1 VREVGQNQLRKGI
14 KVTFSCNGEFIGDF
28 VKEVFFGL
36 FLWFFLKNRLMVVF
50 GVKS

>member
-28 VKEVFFGL
+28 VKEVFLVYFYGS
-36 FLWFFLKNRLMVVF
+36 FLKI
-50 GVKS
+50 G